1 MHAYVT
7 HSKGEYG
14 RGYNHTNTVEGY
26 YSVFKKGIQGV
37 YQHCGRKHLHRYAAE
52 FYFCY
57 STREARGTND
67 MERTDAALAGIVG
80 KRLTYHGPNFKRA

>member
-1 MHAYVT
+1 M
-7 HSKGEYG
+7 
-14 RGYNHTNTVEGY
+14 
-26 YSVFKKGIQGV
+26 QGV

-52 FYFCY
+52 FDFRY

-80 KRLTYHGPNFKRA
+80 KRLTYRRIN